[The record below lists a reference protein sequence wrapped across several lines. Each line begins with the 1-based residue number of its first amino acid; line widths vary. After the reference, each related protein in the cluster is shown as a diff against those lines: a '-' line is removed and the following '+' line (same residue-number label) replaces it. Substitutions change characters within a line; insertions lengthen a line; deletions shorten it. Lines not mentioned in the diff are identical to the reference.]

1 MATFTFGPEGG
12 PGGDVFDDRRLGQW
26 VRIQIRAGDQVDAL
40 IVSYDS
46 GVTVQH
52 GGGGGR
58 PVADFQLV
66 SGEVITRIQGRHG
79 SFVDQIEFLTNRRR
93 LGPFGGTGGIPWALD
108 VPPGLTVT
116 SFFGASGTVLDRVGF
131 VATDGLGP

>member
-1 MATFTFGPEGG
+1 MATFVFGPEGG
-12 PGGDVFDDRRLGQW
+12 TGGDVFDDRGLGQW

-46 GVTVQH
+46 GVTAQH
-52 GGGGGR
+52 GGNGGQLVG
-58 PVADFQLV
+58 DFQLV

-79 SFVDQIEFLTNRRR
+79 TFVDQIEIVTNKRRI
-93 LGPFGGTGGIPWALD
+93 GPFGKSGGTPWTLD

-116 SFFGASGTVLDRVGF
+116 SFFGASGTVLDRIGF
-131 VATDGLGP
+131 RATDGGG